1 MTKQEYFIHALKTG
15 LLKKF
20 KWVVETMG
28 IHQPGYVGEYIS
40 ITDKGYVTTDDS
52 DVMDKYDKTNPLY
65 PTDYEVKTP
74 KDAMACLTK
83 DITSNIGKIIVNYL
97 LIEVPFGGRLEYVS
111 GELSS
116 GSIIKKVGAALREGV
131 ITVQDYKRFVECCAY
146 LEGFNILVAPSSTAK
161 MMVPPP
167 GLKAFKAKLKKEY
180 TDKYGTAWAKDT
192 TKIVEYDTKLK
203 EYLAEYLKDDPSN
216 GIMVSGKV
224 KNNALPKTLLTFSA
238 DTSFGMTEHVDES
251 LMDGYPKDPDKLVA
265 IYNSIRS
272 ASISR
277 GGETQKGGSVAKSVL
292 RATSSSRILK
302 GDCGVKYGKSI
313 SVTKANANEYIG
325 RYFIVNGKPVLMTKD
340 TVVDYVGKSAELRS
354 PMYCINKT
362 PTYCSICM
370 GERAGNHEDGIA
382 LIVTNISAV
391 LTKTALKAM
400 HDTTIKTIVMD
411 LNDVIF

>member
-28 IHQPGYVGEYIS
+28 VHQPGYVGEYIS
-40 ITDKGYVTTDDS
+40 ITDKGYVVTGDAS
-52 DVMDKYDKTNPLY
+52 VIDKYDKANPLY
-65 PTDYEVKTP
+65 PTDYEVKIS
-74 KDAMACLTK
+74 KDTMSCLSK
-83 DITSNIGKIIVNYL
+83 DITSNIGKIIINYL
-97 LIEVPFGGRLEYVS
+97 LIEVPFSGKMEYIE

-116 GSIIKKVGAALREGV
+116 GGIVKKVGEALREEV
-131 ITVQDYKRFVECCAY
+131 ITVQDYKRFVECCSY

-167 GLKAFKAKLKKEY
+167 GLKAYKAKLKKEY
-180 TDKYGTAWAKDT
+180 ADKYGEDWTKDT

-203 EYLAEYLKDDPSN
+203 EYLAEYLKDDPAN
-216 GIMVSGKV
+216 GVMVSGKV

-238 DTSFGMTEHVDES
+238 DTSFGSTEHVDES

-277 GGETQKGGSVAKSVL
+277 GGETQKGGSVAKNVL
-292 RATSSSRILK
+292 RATASSRIVK
-302 GDCGVKYGKSI
+302 GDCGVKYGKLV
-313 SVTKANANEYIG
+313 SVTKANASEYIG
-325 RYFIVNGKPVLMTKD
+325 RYFIVNGKPVLMNKD
-340 TVVDYVGKSAELRS
+340 TVGDYVGKTAELRS
-354 PMYCINKT
+354 PMYCISKP

-370 GERAGNHEDGIA
+370 GERAGNHKDGIA

-411 LNDVIF
+411 VNDVIF